1 MGPLTGLWSLLTQ
14 SPGDSLHPGDWV
26 ALGVAVALGIV
37 GLVGAYLGEKSLAG
51 RMARTH
57 DSATPGLDEEYLGRV
72 EYQLRAELWIKVGVG
87 LVIWDVA
94 FMLSFFLRYVGTP
107 GLESWTLPGLSMLTL
122 IAVSLYVVIYRSAL
136 FPRYARQ
143 CRQIDARLAYQPAK
157 KGRKRGA
164 AAEQGALKPPA
175 IDVMPTSALVG
186 LLAAPVA
193 YYFVMFAPTGE
204 RYHDLHQ
211 IGMLVAAPL
220 GYVIGLAISL
230 GAGYRSGSFWV
241 KGAAT
246 RA

>member
-14 SPGDSLHPGDWV
+14 SPGDTLHPGDWV
-26 ALGVAVALGIV
+26 ALGVAAALGIL
-37 GLVGAYLGEKSLAG
+37 GLVGAYLGEKSLAS

-57 DSATPGLDEEYLGRV
+57 DSATPGLDADYLGRV

-94 FMLSFFLRYVGTP
+94 FMLSFFLRYVATP
-107 GLESWTLPGLSMLTL
+107 GLESWTLPVLSMGAL
-122 IAVSLYVVIYRSAL
+122 IGVTVYALIYRFAL

-157 KGRKRGA
+157 KGRKGDA
-164 AAEQGALKPPA
+164 TADQGALKPPA
-175 IDVMPTSALVG
+175 IEVMPTSALVG

-193 YYFVMFAPTGE
+193 YYFVMFVPTGE
-204 RYHDLHQ
+204 LYHDLHQ

-220 GYVIGLAISL
+220 GYVIGLAVSL